1 VTRLRHPAVDAVADL
16 IRTQAEWVDTD
27 DGRVR
32 IHQPCLLQQLEERLY
47 ASSGGRGG
55 SGGGAGTMPLNT
67 QAWDLLVEIRHDA
80 YSWADL
86 LGVDARQYAAHDV
99 PRAGKPTTPP
109 LGKLLRAC
117 AVTAAT
123 TARDRVADAIASCA
137 RRWVRLIEEIVAEQ
151 PEQRDVRG
159 VPCPTCDALGV
170 HEERDD
176 PGNRRRDDG
185 RGVFSVPALVLVL
198 PRDDEEPPVVYC
210 RACGWSASLGG
221 TEAALAAAA
230 VARWAVV
237 WSWLQLHATRA
248 TDDLVDAEPAQA
260 A

>member
-1 VTRLRHPAVDAVADL
+1 MTRLRHPAVDAVADL

-99 PRAGKPTTPP
+99 PAPASPP
-109 LGKLLRAC
+109 P
-117 AVTAAT
+117 
-123 TARDRVADAIASCA
+123 
-137 RRWVRLIEEIVAEQ
+137 RR
-151 PEQRDVRG
+151 
-159 VPCPTCDALGV
+159 
-170 HEERDD
+170 
-176 PGNRRRDDG
+176 
-185 RGVFSVPALVLVL
+185 
-198 PRDDEEPPVVYC
+198 
-210 RACGWSASLGG
+210 SASSCGPAPSPRPPPPG
-221 TEAALAAAA
+221 TGSPTRSPPAPAAGCA
-230 VARWAVV
+230 
-237 WSWLQLHATRA
+237 
-248 TDDLVDAEPAQA
+248 
-260 A
+260 

>member
-1 VTRLRHPAVDAVADL
+1 LAISMSRARHPAVDAVAEL

-55 SGGGAGTMPLNT
+55 TGGGAGTMPLNG

-109 LGKLLRAC
+109 LGKLLRAV
-117 AVTAAT
+117 AVQAAT
-123 TARDRVADAIASCA
+123 TAQERVADAIAHCA
-137 RRWVRLIEEIVAEQ
+137 RRWVRQIEEIVAEQ
-151 PEQRDVRG
+151 PEQRDLRG
-159 VPCPTCDALGV
+159 VHCPGCGWERTF
-170 HEERDD
+170 EKRDD
-176 PGNRRRDDG
+176 LDSPRSTNGQG
-185 RGVFSVPALVLVL
+185 TFWVPAVVLVL
-198 PRDDEEPPVVYC
+198 PREQHEPATVYC
-210 RACGWSASLGG
+210 RACGWSAPFGALLELG
-221 TEAALAAAA
+221 EAA
-230 VARWAVV
+230 
-237 WSWLQLHATRA
+237 
-248 TDDLVDAEPAQA
+248 
-260 A
+260 